1 MFFSRI
7 VTKMSTL
14 NENEGFLRLM
24 KSYVSTAKDKKKA
37 IETLKNILDK
47 WDA

>member
-1 MFFSRI
+1 
-7 VTKMSTL
+7 MSTL

-47 WDA
+47 WNDN

>member
-1 MFFSRI
+1 MN
-7 VTKMSTL
+7 L

-47 WDA
+47 WDDN